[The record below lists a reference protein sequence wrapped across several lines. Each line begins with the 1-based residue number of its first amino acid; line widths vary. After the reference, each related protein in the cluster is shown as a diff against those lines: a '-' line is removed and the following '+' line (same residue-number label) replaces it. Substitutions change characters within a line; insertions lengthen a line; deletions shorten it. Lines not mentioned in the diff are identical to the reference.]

1 MKDVNHQVDHRRH
14 DSFVRVTSSSHL
26 STPVRKVDKLTC
38 KMRKKLKWNVPIN
51 TRWKHLLS
59 GASHGC
65 PVTAPFLFW
74 LIAPLHNPKMF
85 SHNHKCCLHM
95 EGALWSSKAPHRA
108 RGNKHRI
115 RPNQPLQPL
124 PFYRLFTQSK
134 YCWIN
139 RYMTPEYTYRS

>member
-14 DSFVRVTSSSHL
+14 DSFVRVTSSSHF

-38 KMRKKLKWNVPIN
+38 KMRKNSNEMSRLIPDESICWVESLTVVQWLP
-51 TRWKHLLS
+51 
-59 GASHGC
+59 
-65 PVTAPFLFW
+65 PFFW

-139 RYMTPEYTYRS
+139 RYMMPEYTYRS